1 MSDQAVVEQSP
12 EEKMMSLLDEEFPD
26 ETPKPKPAKQEA
38 EEQDTEDTEENE
50 DTEADDQDSD
60 EPPEEEETRIKL
72 KRGEEEVELG
82 LTEVKELAQKGYDY
96 TKKTQALAD
105 DRKQLEM
112 MAHAVKAQEQNI
124 QQQAQLQQAFIQ
136 EIARIT
142 SYDEQIA
149 QYEGVNWSAL
159 SDSDPVQA
167 QKLYI
172 QYQQLQNTRAKT
184 AQQLQQKQEQLKQN
198 QHMQQQMHLE
208 TARSELLKAFP
219 DWSVEKANELKEAG
233 KSYGF
238 TADELAGVT
247 DPRTVKVLAD
257 AAAWRKLQA
266 SKQVTE
272 KKVTNKPAVVK
283 PGTKDTKTAN
293 RARNVDQ
300 MRELRKTGNSDLAA
314 KLIERML

>member
-1 MSDQAVVEQSP
+1 MSDQAAVEQSP
-12 EEKMMSLLDEEFPD
+12 EDRMLSLLDEEFPD
-26 ETPKPKPAKQEA
+26 ETPKPKAPKQEA
-38 EEQDTEDTEENE
+38 EETEDTEATE
-50 DTEADDQDSD
+50 DKETDDDQDSD
-60 EPPEEEETRIKL
+60 EEPPEEETRIKL
-72 KRGEEEVELG
+72 KRGDEEVELG

-112 MAHAVKAQEQNI
+112 AAHAIKAQEQNI

-184 AQQLQQKQEQLKQN
+184 AQTLQQKQEQLRQN
-198 QHMQQQMHLE
+198 QHIQQQMHLE
-208 TARSELLKAFP
+208 TARSELLKTFP
-219 DWSVEKANELKEAG
+219 DWNAEKAAELKEAG
-233 KSYGF
+233 RSYGF

-247 DPRTVKVLAD
+247 DPRTVKILAD

-272 KKVTNKPAVVK
+272 KKVINKPAVVK

-300 MRELRKTGNSDLAA
+300 MRELRKTGNNDLAA